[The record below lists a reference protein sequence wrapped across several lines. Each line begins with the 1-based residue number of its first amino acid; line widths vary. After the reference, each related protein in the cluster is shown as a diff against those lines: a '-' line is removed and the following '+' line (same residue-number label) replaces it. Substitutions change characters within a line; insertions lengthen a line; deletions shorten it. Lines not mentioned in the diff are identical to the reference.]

1 MLELCPFKGYS
12 LEKKKKKELSI
23 LELKLLSFSFIG
35 ELVKKFLP
43 HHTVL
48 CFDFSFFL
56 LPVI

>member
-1 MLELCPFKGYS
+1 M
-12 LEKKKKKELSI
+12 KKKRERERELSI